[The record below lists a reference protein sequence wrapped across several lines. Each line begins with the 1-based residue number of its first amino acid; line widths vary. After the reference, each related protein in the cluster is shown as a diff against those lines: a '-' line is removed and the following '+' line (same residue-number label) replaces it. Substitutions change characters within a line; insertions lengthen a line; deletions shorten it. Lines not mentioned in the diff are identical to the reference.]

1 MNRFSQQPGR
11 SRRVLSPRGLTLMEV
26 TVSTLIVG
34 CLVVAALQSVGNM
47 TRTWITTNQVLDG
60 QALAQDLMREILSQ
74 GYSDPADAAA
84 NTWGRETG
92 ETSRVVFDDIDDY
105 DNWTESPVKD
115 ATGNALNGYTGWS
128 RTVDVKKISTWDYST
143 RSDISSDTGLRSV
156 TVVVTS
162 PSGKKTTLA
171 LYRAA
176 DAGTGQKLSSNTD
189 TVSWIGC
196 TLKLGD
202 NAPSTMSTSLSNH
215 AEDQ

>member
-1 MNRFSQQPGR
+1 
-11 SRRVLSPRGLTLMEV
+11 MEV
-26 TVSTLIVG
+26 TISTLIVG
-34 CLVVAALQSVGNM
+34 SLVVAALQSVGNM
-47 TRTWITTNQVLDG
+47 SRTWVTTNQLLDG

-74 GYSDPADAAA
+74 GYTDPTDAAA
-84 NTWGRETG
+84 ATWGRETG
-92 ETSRVVFDDIDDY
+92 ESSRAVFDDIDDY

-115 ATGNALNGYTGWS
+115 AAGNALTSYTGWS
-128 RTVDVKKISTWDYST
+128 RTVDVKKISTWDYSA
-143 RSDISSDTGLRSV
+143 RSDTSNDTGLRSV
-156 TVVVTS
+156 TVTVTA

-176 DAGTGQKLSSNTD
+176 DAGTGQRLSSSTD

-202 NAPSTMSTSLSNH
+202 NPPSTMSTSLSNH